1 MRRRGFTLIEVTV
14 VCAILAMI
22 AALALPS
29 VVGMKANRERRET
42 YNQILRL
49 AQMGR
54 EIAVQRGRTYV
65 LSFDG
70 STKLD
75 LSPEEEQT
83 AMTDTRTPSSNS
95 VSNSVAAD
103 TKPLPLPHD
112 VSIGGMSQGSRIAA
126 GAQGGD
132 EANGASVDL
141 PEGVSVGQINL
152 GSQSSSTSDF
162 KLHFYADG
170 RSEGGGFE
178 MVDGSTT
185 RSLTVDRNGI
195 ARLEEGSLP
204 AATADKWEA
213 GQYEQRSSS

>member
-54 EIAVQRGRTYV
+54 EVAVQRGRTYV

-75 LSPEEEQT
+75 LSPEEQQT
-83 AMTDTRTPSSNS
+83 AMTDTRTASSNS
-95 VSNSVAAD
+95 VSNSVTAD
-103 TKPLPLPHD
+103 TKPLPLPRD
-112 VSIGGMSQGSRIAA
+112 VSIGGTQGSRIS
-126 GAQGGD
+126 GGTQGGD

-141 PEGVSVGQINL
+141 PSGVSIGQINL

-170 RSEGGGFE
+170 RSEGGGIE
-178 MVDGSTT
+178 LVDGSTT
-185 RSLTVDRNGI
+185 RSLTVDRDGI

-204 AATADKWEA
+204 ATTADKWEA

>member
-83 AMTDTRTPSSNS
+83 AMTDTRTVNSNS

-112 VSIGGMSQGSRIAA
+112 IAIGEAQGSRIAA

-141 PEGVSVGQINL
+141 PSGVSIGQINL

-170 RSEGGGFE
+170 RSESGGFE